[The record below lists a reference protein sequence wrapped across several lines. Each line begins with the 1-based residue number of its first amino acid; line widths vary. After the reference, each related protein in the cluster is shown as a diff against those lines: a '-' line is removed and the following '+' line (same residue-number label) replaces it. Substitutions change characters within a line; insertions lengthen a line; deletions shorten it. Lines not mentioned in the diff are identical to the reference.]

1 MRLYDLSHQQK
12 EISDGKKEMKVVKGF
27 QRYDFGI

>member
-12 EISDGKKEMKVVKGF
+12 EISDGKEIKVVKGF
-27 QRYDFGI
+27 QQYDCGI